1 LDQRTQHLE
10 CESGAELIAER
21 RFKTTDVANMMDSD
35 ANHTE
40 DAEDDAGG
48 TPASQDSNSEPDHD
62 IDLLPTTIGYSRASM
77 RGLQQVLAQGWLI
90 QRARDMCSFTH
101 DKYRQAATHMA
112 SQLPDIVIM
121 RMCLKVNSRNLFWA
135 RN

>member
-1 LDQRTQHLE
+1 MQYL
-10 CESGAELIAER
+10 ESGVGVTLTVER

-35 ANHTE
+35 ANRTN
-40 DAEDDAGG
+40 DAEDDASG
-48 TPASQDSNSEPDHD
+48 TPRGPASQESSSEPDHD
-62 IDLLPTTIGYSRASM
+62 IGDVLPTTIGYSRASM

-121 RMCLKVNSRNLFWA
+121 RMCLKVKSKI
-135 RN
+135 